1 MWPEGLAGPLRHSP
15 APWGPACALRR
26 AGVCPSGGPACPSG
40 GPASAA
46 SGADAHA
53 KCSSGRVLSSR
64 RPLRACR
71 TRCLGAA
78 GGAGPRAAAQAARR
92 AAAFTRAER
101 GKYRARGPFWTQF
114 TLEGFHAGRSFGL
127 CGFWSSNSTS
137 SAGHQWDDSLLQN
150 RVFPVRDHS
159 GSSLGA
165 QNPKFFDFE
174 SSLVPENP

>member
-1 MWPEGLAGPLRHSP
+1 M
-15 APWGPACALRR
+15 
-26 AGVCPSGGPACPSG
+26 CPSGGPACPSG

-78 GGAGPRAAAQAARR
+78 GGAGPRAAAQGARR

-114 TLEGFHAGRSFGL
+114 TLEGFHAGRVSDSAGFGAL
-127 CGFWSSNSTS
+127 TAHRVLDINGTIPCSKIGFFQSGTIPAPVWVLKIPGFSTS
-137 SAGHQWDDSLLQN
+137 SPVWSLKIHDFSISDQFGSLPAW
-150 RVFPVRDHS
+150 VFPF
-159 GSSLGA
+159 LT
-165 QNPKFFDFE
+165 
-174 SSLVPENP
+174 